1 MAVVVLGPDLV
12 LAVVAPQRLLDLKD
26 RVVVGVGDLDP
37 GVLLGDQGG
46 LLLSD
51 EALALGPG
59 LIGDGLSNNI
69 DRPAV
74 GSTDLLRNI
83 DSKLVKL
90 KLKSLLYAECN
101 PLLTFSASGCLF
113 PKLVD
118 SQRTLSFIQLANI
131 SGPHHLSSRKEIN
144 TFIVA
149 IFKLSRIILGGTE
162 TEI

>member
-46 LLLSD
+46 LLLGD

-59 LIGDGLSNNI
+59 LVGDGLSNNI

-74 GSTDLLRNI
+74 GSSDLLRHI
-83 DSKLVKL
+83 
-90 KLKSLLYAECN
+90 
-101 PLLTFSASGCLF
+101 
-113 PKLVD
+113 
-118 SQRTLSFIQLANI
+118 I
-131 SGPHHLSSRKEIN
+131 SHYDVMMTK
-144 TFIVA
+144 
-149 IFKLSRIILGGTE
+149 
-162 TEI
+162 